1 MGNEKKA
8 VHKSFQENLKTL
20 QKCKNS
26 RQTLYYSK
34 GCNSFVGKTYVRL
47 WGTLACA
54 CGEHLHVLV
63 GNTCMCLWGTL
74 ACACGEHL
82 HALVKMTRC
91 APRTT
96 CHFQFFISAPRLFQ
110 VSLYYIEYNIKIYIH
125 IHDSLL
131 RTMKKQKWC
140 VVRGAL
146 VCQIVKFCLAKEI
159 MNVNLPLS

>member
-8 VHKSFQENLKTL
+8 VHKLFQENLKTL

-47 WGTLACA
+47 WARLTFVCGQHLHVLVGKTYVRLWATLACA

-110 VSLYYIEYNIKIYIH
+110 VSLYYI
-125 IHDSLL
+125 
-131 RTMKKQKWC
+131 
-140 VVRGAL
+140 
-146 VCQIVKFCLAKEI
+146 
-159 MNVNLPLS
+159 

>member
-74 ACACGEHL
+74 ACACGNDKL
-82 HALVKMTRC
+82 RTS

-96 CHFQFFISAPRLFQ
+96 HHFQFFISAPRLFQ
-110 VSLYYIEYNIKIYIH
+110 VSLYYINII
-125 IHDSLL
+125 
-131 RTMKKQKWC
+131 
-140 VVRGAL
+140 
-146 VCQIVKFCLAKEI
+146 
-159 MNVNLPLS
+159 